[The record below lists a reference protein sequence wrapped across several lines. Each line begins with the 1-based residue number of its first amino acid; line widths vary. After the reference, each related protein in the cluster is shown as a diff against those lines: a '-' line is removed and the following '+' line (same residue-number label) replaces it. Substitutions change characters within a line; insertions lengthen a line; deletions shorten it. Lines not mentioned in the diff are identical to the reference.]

1 MSKHSD
7 MVSEKSQHE
16 DKMRGLMRNILIIV
30 GVIVL
35 ASILGAISG
44 KFLLDNII

>member
-1 MSKHSD
+1 MTKHGD
-7 MVSEKSQHE
+7 MGREKSQHK
-16 DKMRGLMRNILIIV
+16 DNKKRLMRNILIIV
-30 GVIVL
+30 GEIVL

>member
-1 MSKHSD
+1 MTKHGD
-7 MVSEKSQHE
+7 MGIVKSQHK
-16 DKMRGLMRNILIIV
+16 DNKKRLMRNIIIRV

>member
-1 MSKHSD
+1 MSKYSD
-7 MVSEKSQHE
+7 MLSEKSQHK
-16 DKMRGLMRNILIIV
+16 DNKKRLMRNILIIV

-44 KFLLDNII
+44 KFLLDNMI